1 MRSALQ
7 KENIWLI
14 LFILNY
20 SYQGLSSCHFI
31 FLYYRDP
38 FPPSPV
44 VLTTLWDDN
53 MYEQIFCMT

>member
-7 KENIWLI
+7 KENFWLV
-14 LFILNY
+14 LFILNC
-20 SYQGLSSCHFI
+20 SHRGLSSCHFI

-44 VLTTLWDDN
+44 TLTTLWDDN
-53 MYEQIFCMT
+53 MYGWTFCMT